1 MKKLLLPCLAALL
14 SLAGHPLAAEDMAGY
29 LFVYFTGND
38 PRDESVCYA
47 LSRDGLSYK
56 ALNDNA
62 PVIDSRLISE
72 TGGVRDPHI
81 VRSQDGKEF
90 YMVVT
95 DMTCRKGWDS
105 NRGLTLLKSSDLV
118 NWTPSVINIQ
128 KRYKG
133 HDDLKRAWAPQT
145 IYDKD
150 AGKYMVYFSMQHG
163 TGPDI
168 IYYAYANDDFTDFI
182 GKPKPL
188 FIPSNKLSCIDGDII
203 YKDGEYHLFY
213 KTEGNGNGIKKATT
227 KNLTSGKWKEQPDYK
242 QQTDK
247 AVEGSGIFKL
257 IDSDKYILMYD
268 VYMDGAYQFTES
280 TDLDHF
286 KAIDSKVSMDFH
298 PRHGTVMQ
306 ITDEEYRRLEQA
318 FPSNP
323 VRIANPVL
331 PQFHAD
337 PDILLSEKTGKYYIY
352 STTDGFPGWGG
363 TYYTCYSSDNLRDWK
378 YEGVALDAATES
390 IPWAD
395 GNLWAPAI
403 EEKKIDGKYK
413 YFLYFSAKPKDGEAK
428 QIGVAVAD
436 SPTGPFQADSTAMI
450 TKSPVGRGQQIDVD
464 VFTDPVSG
472 KPYLYWGNGY
482 MAGAELNPDM
492 RSIKEETITVMTP
505 EGGTLQDYRY
515 REAPYV
521 FWRDGVYYFM
531 WSVDDTGSHNYH
543 VAYGTSDSPLGPIRV
558 ADPPVALIEKPRS
571 GMIGTAHNSVL
582 CVPGKNGDADRWYIV
597 YHRINPAY
605 EKVQPGIH
613 REVCISPL
621 KFNSEGGI
629 IAISPE
635 QGERRHR

>member
-1 MKKLLLPCLAALL
+1 MKKSILALICCANSVLCLAA
-14 SLAGHPLAAEDMAGY
+14 ADAGY
-29 LFVYFTGND
+29 LFTYFTGND
-38 PRDESVCYA
+38 PLDESIHFA
-47 LSRDGLSYK
+47 LSPDGLNFK

-81 VRSQDGKEF
+81 LRTEDGKSF

-95 DMTCRKGWDS
+95 DMTCNKGWDS
-105 NRGLTLLKSSDLV
+105 NRGLTLLKSDDLV
-118 NWTPSVINIQ
+118 NWTASPINIQ

-133 HDDLKRAWAPQT
+133 HDDLKRVWAPQT

-163 TGPDI
+163 NGPDI
-168 IYYAYANDDFTDFI
+168 IYYVYANDDFTDFI

-188 FIPSNKLSCIDGDII
+188 FIPKNKLSCIDGDIV
-203 YKDGEYHLFY
+203 YKDGLYHLFY

-227 KNLTSGKWKEQPDYK
+227 KKLTSGKWEEQPDYK
-242 QQTDK
+242 QQTDRP
-247 AVEGSGIFKL
+247 VEGAGVFKL
-257 IDSDKYILMYD
+257 NNSDKYILMYD
-268 VYMDGAYQFTES
+268 VYTSGAYQFTES
-280 TDLDHF
+280 SDLDNF
-286 KAIDSKVSMDFH
+286 KVIDSQVNMDFH
-298 PRHGTVMQ
+298 PRHGTV
-306 ITDEEYRRLEQA
+306 IPISSEEYSRLEKA
-318 FPSNP
+318 FPCNE
-323 VRIANPVL
+323 VKIKNPVL

-337 PDILLSEKTGKYYIY
+337 PDILLSENTGKYYIY

-403 EEKKIDGKYK
+403 EEKKINGKYK
-413 YFLYFSAKPKDGEAK
+413 YFLYFSAKPKGEERK

-436 SPTGPFQADSTAMI
+436 SPTGPFKADSVAFL
-450 TKSPVGRGQQIDVD
+450 TKSPAGRGQQIDVD

-472 KPYLYWGNGY
+472 KSYLYWGNGY

-492 RSIKEETITVMTP
+492 KSIKEGTIKVMTP
-505 EGGTLQDYRY
+505 HGGTKQDWQY

-521 FWRDGVYYFM
+521 FYRDGKYYFM
-531 WSVDDTGSHNYH
+531 WSVDDTGAANYH
-543 VAYGTSDSPLGPIRV
+543 VAYGTSDNPLGPIEI
-558 ADPPVALIEKPRS
+558 ADPSVCLIQKPSEK
-571 GMIGTAHNSVL
+571 MYGTAHNSVL
-582 CVPGKNGDADRWYIV
+582 RVPGKNGEADRWYTV
-597 YHRINPAY
+597 YHRINPDY
-605 EKVQPGIH
+605 IKTQPGIH

-621 KFNSEGGI
+621 KFNPDGSI
-629 IAISPE
+629 MQANPS
-635 QGERRHR
+635 RRW